1 MSLDSFVK
9 KDERISTR
17 IQISRNI
24 ADQCLDYLYE
34 YLRDKAHLKIDKK
47 DFIPL
52 AIATYARFAE
62 AHQERSYEEKAK
74 KMRGEDLR
82 DIAITVE
89 ISEEHLELMFAYAI
103 SKLNSEK
110 SYDPEEAINHTDEMQ
125 DLWIHAIEVG
135 LVILEDL
142 AFNHYSRG
150 PEDFLDAIE
159 NLSET
164 AMKINL

>member
-1 MSLDSFVK
+1 MSLDSFIK
-9 KDERISTR
+9 KDERIITR

-24 ADQCLDYLYE
+24 AEKCLDNLYD
-34 YLRDKAHLKIDKK
+34 YLRRVKLKIDKK

-52 AIATYARFAE
+52 AIAAYARFAE
-62 AHQERSYEEKAK
+62 AHQERSYEEKAE

-89 ISEEHLELMFAYAI
+89 LSEEHLELMFAYSI

-142 AFNHYSRG
+142 LNPTYSQEPR
-150 PEDFLDAIE
+150 DFFEAIE

-164 AMKINL
+164 ARKIYL